1 MSFRSNDR
9 YIPSSSDSDSDDIEG
24 EVARFKEPD
33 PTSVDFYFM
42 KTGKSKGEGV
52 LVTHNSTFK
61 FTKNNMNRNGTII
74 YSTCG
79 QKLLHRCAARAIV
92 SRDEIRD
99 ESDQA
104 VVQYILVEV
113 ATFFLGI
120 VLFSSDVKF
129 LMRICFHVPSS
140 YLFITLC
147 TVSYCMVLCKTMIVK
162 ELQKTHM
169 RVVRLK
175 LLLEREDYTVLLHI
189 LQYCTR
195 MAKELRVDNTELH
208 TSQYRTSCCI

>member
-74 YSTCG
+74 YYTCG
-79 QKLLHRCAARAIV
+79 QKLSHRCAARAIV
-92 SRDEIRD
+92 RRDESRD

-113 ATFFLGI
+113 ATPQVSFFLYCS
-120 VLFSSDVKF
+120 VL
-129 LMRICFHVPSS
+129 
-140 YLFITLC
+140 
-147 TVSYCMVLCKTMIVK
+147 
-162 ELQKTHM
+162 
-169 RVVRLK
+169 
-175 LLLEREDYTVLLHI
+175 
-189 LQYCTR
+189 
-195 MAKELRVDNTELH
+195 
-208 TSQYRTSCCI
+208 